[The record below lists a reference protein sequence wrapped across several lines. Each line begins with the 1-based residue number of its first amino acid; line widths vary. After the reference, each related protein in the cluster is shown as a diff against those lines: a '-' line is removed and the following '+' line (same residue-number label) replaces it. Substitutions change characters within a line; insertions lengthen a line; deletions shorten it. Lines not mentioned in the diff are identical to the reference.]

1 MPCAWN
7 FSIILI
13 LLDVSRK
20 YLFSWNKTRITLF
33 VHQKGKTR
41 ITIQEVWLQIYAMLS
56 SSLCSQDSSIIP
68 FKFSSNVCH
77 RTVSIQTTLYNRK
90 FSRVTFLGVEL
101 MSNEGDERAQEFCQL
116 CDETYKRSL
125 LLSSNIFRCR
135 FRFIFEIGQQ
145 SS

>member
-1 MPCAWN
+1 MPCAWS

-41 ITIQEVWLQIYAMLS
+41 ITIQKVWLQIYAMLS
-56 SSLCSQDSSIIP
+56 SSLCLQDSCSIIP
-68 FKFSSNVCH
+68 FKFSSNVCY

-90 FSRVTFLGVEL
+90 FSSVTFLGVEL
-101 MSNEGDERAQEFCQL
+101 MSKGLKSFVSFLTKLINAL
-116 CDETYKRSL
+116 CFSL
-125 LLSSNIFRCR
+125 QMYSDAISVLFSR
-135 FRFIFEIGQQ
+135 
-145 SS
+145 